1 MDAGIVA
8 VAGDD
13 PTAAAVRSA
22 AAAGESA
29 TFLRLEVGGRWCKKP
44 PNSFV
49 TTLGFERRLVSK
61 WLKTFN

>member
-29 TFLRLEVGGRWCKKP
+29 TFLRLEVGWSVVQEAP
-44 PNSFV
+44 
-49 TTLGFERRLVSK
+49 
-61 WLKTFN
+61 

>member
-29 TFLRLEVGGRWCKKP
+29 TFLRLEVGRSVVQEVP
-44 PNSFV
+44 
-49 TTLGFERRLVSK
+49 
-61 WLKTFN
+61 